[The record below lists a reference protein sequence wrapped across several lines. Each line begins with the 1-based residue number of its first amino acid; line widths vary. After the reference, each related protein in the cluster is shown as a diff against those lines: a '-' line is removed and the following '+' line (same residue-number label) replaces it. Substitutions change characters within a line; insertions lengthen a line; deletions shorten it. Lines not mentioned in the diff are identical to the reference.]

1 MLNSKCNSKDKE
13 DWGKKN
19 RKFKMEEEKFK
30 IITYLTSIGARRSV
44 DLDQKRSN

>member
-19 RKFKMEEEKFK
+19 RKIKMEEEKFK
-30 IITYLTSIGARRSV
+30 IITYLTSIGARRLV